1 MRLARNKFLAEKKSA
16 LMKPEELAEGHQT
29 LFSSLEGGVWA
40 RDYFNIGT
48 LCFSKYIFDVGNA
61 VSISTVCK

>member
-1 MRLARNKFLAEKKSA
+1 
-16 LMKPEELAEGHQT
+16 MKPEELAEGHQT